1 MLGFLQAAA
10 LSAVLFASS
19 SSEAFSPSSTATG
32 GGRPSISHDAPSPSA
47 PPQSY
52 AAQRAFATSLRMSTR
67 GQTGRDFYQILGV
80 SRSADAKEIKSAYR
94 KLAKQYH
101 PDANPGEDTTEKFQE
116 INRAY
121 EVLNNPDMKQ
131 KYDMF
136 GELEAWLNVCGGRGR
151 REMFCVS
158 FFI

>member
-1 MLGFLQAAA
+1 MLCFFQAAA
-10 LSAVLFASS
+10 LSAVLFATSS
-19 SSEAFSPSSTATG
+19 AAFSPSSAMG
-32 GGRPSISHDAPSPSA
+32 GGRPSISHTGTDG
-47 PPQSY
+47 SY
-52 AAQRAFATSLRMSTR
+52 AAQRAFATSLNMSTQ
-67 GQTGRDFYQILGV
+67 GSTGRDFYQILGV

-136 GELEAWLNVCGGRGR
+136 GKCLYVVVCGGGCCDVA
-151 REMFCVS
+151 M
-158 FFI
+158 

>member
-1 MLGFLQAAA
+1 MLDFFQAAA
-10 LSAVLFASS
+10 LSAVLFAT
-19 SSEAFSPSSTATG
+19 SSEAFSPSSAIG
-32 GGRPSISHDAPSPSA
+32 GGRPSISNTGTDGSA
-47 PPQSY
+47 PQSY
-52 AAQRAFATSLRMSTR
+52 AAQRAFTTSLRMSTR
-67 GQTGRDFYQILGV
+67 GSTGRDFYQILGV
-80 SRSADAKEIKSAYR
+80 PRSADAKEIKSAYR

-136 GELEAWLNVCGGRGR
+136 GKWLRG
-151 REMFCVS
+151 CLW
-158 FFI
+158 

>member
-1 MLGFLQAAA
+1 
-10 LSAVLFASS
+10 
-19 SSEAFSPSSTATG
+19 
-32 GGRPSISHDAPSPSA
+32 
-47 PPQSY
+47 
-52 AAQRAFATSLRMSTR
+52 MSTR
-67 GQTGRDFYQILGV
+67 GSTGRDFYQILGV
-80 SRSADAKEIKSAYR
+80 PRSADAKEIKSAYR

-136 GELEAWLNVCGGRGR
+136 GKWLRG
-151 REMFCVS
+151 CLW
-158 FFI
+158 